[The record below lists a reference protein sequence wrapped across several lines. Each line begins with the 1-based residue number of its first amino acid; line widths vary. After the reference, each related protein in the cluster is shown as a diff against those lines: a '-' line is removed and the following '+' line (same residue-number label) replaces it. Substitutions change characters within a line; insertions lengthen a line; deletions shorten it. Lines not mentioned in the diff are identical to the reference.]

1 MGSNGPGELLASRQL
16 NGGTEFQKCESR
28 KRSVDRVAGGSR
40 RSYNPFW
47 FHMSEQG
54 ELRLVCTTPRI
65 LVLGAKEEVGR
76 LVWESVRTSESLIW
90 ADDDAAWLTKSHE
103 TDFAAVIVLGEPLQH
118 LPTLLA
124 LESVVK
130 HLPEGIAVLDVE
142 LKIEWCNDRF
152 TELTGRTDQS
162 LTALRGLSFD
172 EAFANPQIVGPDFA
186 PFHTALGSGLT
197 SRTKYR
203 TGESTYIDV
212 VAAPVYASGGEY
224 PSLVVV
230 TVRDVSVEHQ
240 QGEKLTAIHEAGQD
254 LGDIAPEDLVTMSVD
269 ARKMLLREK
278 IILYTKDVLNFETIE
293 VRLLNE
299 KTNRLEPLLNVGMM
313 SEAAERE
320 LTAAPTGNGV
330 TGYVAATGNSYL
342 CRDTSNDRLYLM
354 GVVGAKS
361 SLTVPIKRHERVLG
375 TFNVESTHVNA
386 FSEQD
391 QQFLELF
398 CRDLAVAL
406 NTLELLVFE
415 RATVASE
422 SATVLLREAARP
434 VDEILNDIAWLKNK
448 FVGFDPQATE
458 RLQRM
463 LMQTRTIRQL
473 IFGIGEK
480 VAPQVSAPMAAH
492 FPSNP
497 KLRGKRV
504 LIADGDE
511 SVRAAGHELLARF
524 GCEVET
530 AHTGEEAILMIR
542 SFHYDVV
549 LYDAEMTDIHL
560 IDALGMIRGINL
572 EIPVILMKGFGYDGA
587 HRMVK
592 ARQMGFKL
600 ALYKPFRLDLLLT
613 ELDKAFTP
621 PGEMPSP
628 S

>member
-1 MGSNGPGELLASRQL
+1 MLVGEL
-16 NGGTEFQKCESR
+16 
-28 KRSVDRVAGGSR
+28 
-40 RSYNPFW
+40 
-47 FHMSEQG
+47 G
-54 ELRLVCTTPRI
+54 ELRFVTTTPRI
-65 LVLGAKEEVGR
+65 LVLGAQEDAGR
-76 LVWESVRTSESLIW
+76 LLWESVRTPDSLV
-90 ADDDAAWLTKSHE
+90 
-103 TDFAAVIVLGEPLQH
+103 AAVDEAGWLASPPQGDYAAALVLGEPLKR

-124 LESVVK
+124 FESVVK
-130 HLPEGIAVLDVE
+130 HLPEGIAVLDLD
-142 LKIEWCNDRF
+142 LKIQWCNDRF
-152 TELTGRTDQS
+152 TELTGRT
-162 LTALRGLSFD
+162 TAGLPSPQGLSFD
-172 EAFANPQIVGPDFA
+172 DAFASPQIVGPDFA
-186 PFHTALGSGLT
+186 PFNTALGSGTT

-203 TGESTYIDV
+203 TGESTYVDV
-212 VAAPVYASGGEY
+212 AAAPVYATGAEY

-230 TVRDVSVEHQ
+230 TVRDISEEHQ

-254 LGDIAPEDLVTMSVD
+254 LGDIAPEDLITMSVD

-278 IILYTKDVLNFETIE
+278 IILYTKDVLKFETIE

-299 KTNRLEPLLNVGMM
+299 RTNRLEPLLNVGMM
-313 SEAAERE
+313 PEAAERE
-320 LTAAPTGNGV
+320 LAAEPLGNGV

-342 CRDTSNDRLYLM
+342 CRDTSNDPLYLM
-354 GVVGAKS
+354 GVAGASS

-375 TFNVESTHVNA
+375 TFNVESTHANV

-398 CRDLAVAL
+398 CRDLAIAL

-422 SATVLLREAARP
+422 SSTVLLREAARP
-434 VDEILNDIAWLKNK
+434 VDEILNDIAWLQNK

-463 LMQTRTIRQL
+463 LQQTRTIRQL
-473 IFGIGEK
+473 IHGIGEK
-480 VAPQVSAPMAAH
+480 VAPQVSAPMGSLS
-492 FPSNP
+492 PSMP
-497 KLRGKRV
+497 KLKSKRV
-504 LIADGDE
+504 LVADRDD
-511 SVRAAGHELLARF
+511 SVRAAAHELLARF

-530 AHTGEEAILMIR
+530 AHNGEESLLMMR

-560 IDALGMIRGINL
+560 IEALEQIRAIHAYV
-572 EIPVILMKGFGYDGA
+572 PVILMKGYGYDGA

-613 ELDKAFTP
+613 ELDKALSL
-621 PGEMPSP
+621 PGDESP
-628 S
+628 KI

>member
-1 MGSNGPGELLASRQL
+1 
-16 NGGTEFQKCESR
+16 
-28 KRSVDRVAGGSR
+28 
-40 RSYNPFW
+40 
-47 FHMSEQG
+47 MS
-54 ELRLVCTTPRI
+54 TTPRI
-65 LVLGAKEEVGR
+65 LVLGADEDVGR
-76 LVWESVRTSESLIW
+76 SLWESVKTPDALIGSR
-90 ADDDAAWLTKSHE
+90 DNPGWLTQSPE
-103 TDFAAVIVLGEPLQH
+103 GEFQAALVLGEPLQH
-118 LPTLLA
+118 LPTLMA

-130 HLPEGIAVLDVE
+130 HLPEGIAVLDLE
-142 LKIEWCNDRF
+142 LKIQWCNDRF
-152 TELTGRTDQS
+152 AQLTGREAQGLPSPRGVRFDDAFDS
-162 LTALRGLSFD
+162 LH
-172 EAFANPQIVGPDFA
+172 IVGPDFA
-186 PFHTALGSGLT
+186 PFNTALGSGLT

-212 VAAPVYASGGEY
+212 VAAPVYPNGGDF

-230 TVRDVSVEHQ
+230 TVRDVSQEHQ

-254 LGDIAPEDLVTMSVD
+254 LGDIAPEDLVSMSVD

-278 IILYTKDVLNFETIE
+278 IILHTKDVLKFETIE

-299 KTNRLEPLLNVGMM
+299 RTNRLEPLLNVGIL

-320 LTAAPTGNGV
+320 LHALPKDNGV

-342 CRDTSNDRLYLM
+342 CRDTTHDPLYLA
-354 GVVGAKS
+354 GIDNASS
-361 SLTVPIKRHERVLG
+361 SLTVPIKRHDRVLG
-375 TFNVESTHVNA
+375 TFNVESTHANA

-398 CRDLAVAL
+398 CRDLSVAL
-406 NTLELLVFE
+406 NTLELLVYE

-422 SATVLLREAARP
+422 SSAVLLREAARP

-463 LMQTRTIRQL
+463 LKQTRTIRQL
-473 IFGIGEK
+473 IFGIGDK
-480 VAPQVSAPMAAH
+480 VAPQVSTPMAAQ
-492 FPSNP
+492 SVSKP

-504 LIADGDE
+504 LIADADE

-530 AHTGEEAILMIR
+530 AHNGEEALLMIK

-549 LYDAEMTDIHL
+549 LYDAEMTDINL
-560 IDALGMIRGINL
+560 IDALEKIRAINAS
-572 EIPVILMKGFGYDGA
+572 IPVVLMKGFGYDGA

-592 ARQMGFKL
+592 ALLMGFKL

-613 ELDKAFTP
+613 ELDKAFTSS
-621 PGEMPSP
+621 GETPTP
-628 S
+628 V

>member
-1 MGSNGPGELLASRQL
+1 
-16 NGGTEFQKCESR
+16 
-28 KRSVDRVAGGSR
+28 
-40 RSYNPFW
+40 
-47 FHMSEQG
+47 
-54 ELRLVCTTPRI
+54 
-65 LVLGAKEEVGR
+65 LVLGAQEDAGR
-76 LVWESVRTSESLIW
+76 LLWESVRTPESLVCSTNE
-90 ADDDAAWLTKSHE
+90 AAWLATPPQGE
-103 TDFAAVIVLGEPLQH
+103 YAAALVLGEPLQH

-124 LESVVK
+124 FESVVK
-130 HLPEGIAVLDVE
+130 HLPEGIAVLSVD
-142 LKIEWCNDRF
+142 LKIQWCNDRF
-152 TELTGRTDQS
+152 AELTGRAAVGLPS
-162 LTALRGLSFD
+162 PSGLTFD
-172 EAFANPQIVGPDFA
+172 EAFATPQIVGPDFA
-186 PFHTALGSGLT
+186 PFHTALGSGET

-212 VAAPVYASGGEY
+212 VAAPVYATTGDY

-230 TVRDVSVEHQ
+230 TVRDVSAEHQ

-254 LGDIAPEDLVTMSVD
+254 LGDIAPEDLITMSVE
-269 ARKMLLREK
+269 ARKILLREK
-278 IILYTKDVLNFETIE
+278 IILYTKDVLKFETIE

-299 KTNRLEPLLNVGMM
+299 RTNRLEPLLNVGMM
-313 SEAAERE
+313 PEAAERE
-320 LTAAPTGNGV
+320 LSAAPTGNGV

-342 CRDTSNDRLYLM
+342 CRETANDPLYLM
-354 GVVGAKS
+354 GVAGASS

-375 TFNVESTHVNA
+375 TFNVESTHANA

-398 CRDLAVAL
+398 CRDLAIAL

-422 SATVLLREAARP
+422 SSTVLLREAARP
-434 VDEILNDIAWLKNK
+434 VDEILNDIAWLQNK

-463 LMQTRTIRQL
+463 LKQTRTIRQL
-473 IFGIGEK
+473 IHGIGEK
-480 VAPQVSAPMAAH
+480 VAPQVSAPMASLS
-492 FPSNP
+492 PSKP

-511 SVRAAGHELLARF
+511 SVRATGHELLARF

-530 AHTGEEAILMIR
+530 AHNGEEALLMIR
-542 SFHYDVV
+542 SFHYDAV

-560 IDALGMIRGINL
+560 IHALEQIRAIHAYV
-572 EIPVILMKGFGYDGA
+572 PVVLMKGYGYDGA

-600 ALYKPFRLDLLLT
+600 ALYKPFRLDLLMT
-613 ELDKAFTP
+613 ELDKALTP
-621 PGEMPSP
+621 PGDEPTRP
-628 S
+628 TP